1 MSTLFSHKNSVFQA
15 QAAVFLLFRQFEAEI
30 FFWPFL
36 DYREN
41 YFRCLTIYRGIKSI
55 LLRFYLYLGRAF
67 EYVSQ
72 VLILAVLKL
81 IN

>member
-1 MSTLFSHKNSVFQA
+1 MFQT

-30 FFWPFL
+30 FLWSFL

-67 EYVSQ
+67 VYVKSC
-72 VLILAVLKL
+72 VDSCRT
-81 IN
+81 